1 MSPAWT
7 VTVALCRP
15 RKVGRRVVA
24 VVVVGG
30 GAAVTGGKGASILG
44 ANPPVMLTVEGRN
57 TPVRFLAEHFF
68 RLIFFFLPYHFHV
81 KLGICC

>member
-15 RKVGRRVVA
+15 RKVGRRVVT

-44 ANPPVMLTVEGRN
+44 ANPPDMLTVGGRN
-57 TPVRFLAEHFF
+57 MPVSFLGQN
-68 RLIFFFLPYHFHV
+68 IFTD
-81 KLGICC
+81 